1 MPKTYN
7 QRQID
12 QMRLEDAHTP
22 QTPDAPDVTRFIR
35 YFSSEEV
42 RQIVQRLE
50 QRVAAGKITQLKP
63 ETAYLVVQAL
73 RGWNA
78 KPSRESIV
86 REICG
91 VPRGC
96 AERCINCIGK
106 ANAVMQLYEG
116 KAVRPSE
123 DRSELNISLNNE
135 TRSPTTT
142 ASKSDGSIRVVG
154 MCAAG
159 TYPLPNGVMTCVVL
173 VVGNIGSS
181 RQKG

>member
-1 MPKTYN
+1 MPV
-7 QRQID
+7 R
-12 QMRLEDAHTP
+12 
-22 QTPDAPDVTRFIR
+22 VT
-35 YFSSEEV
+35 
-42 RQIVQRLE
+42 
-50 QRVAAGKITQLKP
+50 AGKITQLKP

-78 KPSRESIV
+78 KPSRDSIV

-123 DRSELNISLNNE
+123 DRSEFNISLNILLSQSSVE
-135 TRSPTTT
+135 RCSSVKRAAIQTMVT
-142 ASKSDGSIRVVG
+142 ASRPD
-154 MCAAG
+154 A
-159 TYPLPNGVMTCVVL
+159 
-173 VVGNIGSS
+173 
-181 RQKG
+181 

>member
-7 QRQID
+7 QRQVD

-22 QTPDAPDVTRFIR
+22 QTPDAPEVTRFIR

-50 QRVAAGKITQLKP
+50 QRVTAGKITQLKP

-78 KPSRESIV
+78 KPSRDSIV

-116 KAVRPSE
+116 KAVRE
-123 DRSELNISLNNE
+123 
-135 TRSPTTT
+135 
-142 ASKSDGSIRVVG
+142 
-154 MCAAG
+154 
-159 TYPLPNGVMTCVVL
+159 
-173 VVGNIGSS
+173 
-181 RQKG
+181 

>member
-1 MPKTYN
+1 M
-7 QRQID
+7 
-12 QMRLEDAHTP
+12 
-22 QTPDAPDVTRFIR
+22 
-35 YFSSEEV
+35 
-42 RQIVQRLE
+42 
-50 QRVAAGKITQLKP
+50 
-63 ETAYLVVQAL
+63 QAL

-78 KPSRESIV
+78 KPSRDSIV

-142 ASKSDGSIRVVG
+142 PSKSDGSIRVVG

-173 VVGNIGSS
+173 VVGDIGSS

>member
-22 QTPDAPDVTRFIR
+22 QARDAPDVTRFIR

-42 RQIVQRLE
+42 RQIVRRLE
-50 QRVAAGKITQLKP
+50 QSVAAGKVTQLKP

-78 KPSRESIV
+78 KPSRDSIV

-91 VPRGC
+91 VPGGC
-96 AERCINCIGK
+96 K
-106 ANAVMQLYEG
+106 KLVSQLHRQG
-116 KAVRPSE
+116 QRHH
-123 DRSELNISLNNE
+123 
-135 TRSPTTT
+135 
-142 ASKSDGSIRVVG
+142 
-154 MCAAG
+154 AA
-159 TYPLPNGVMTCVVL
+159 
-173 VVGNIGSS
+173 I
-181 RQKG
+181 